1 MLDVKKMTLAA
12 DTIRLL
18 SADAIQ
24 KAKSGHPGMPMG
36 CADYAIAL
44 WQNHMRFNPKNP
56 NWIGRDR
63 FILSAGHGSML
74 LYSLLYLYG
83 FGVTMDDIKDFR
95 QWQSITP
102 GHPEFSVT
110 PGVDISTGP
119 LGSGFASA
127 CGMAV
132 AQKHFAAVTGL
143 DKTGLMDSRIW
154 VIAGDGCM
162 MEGVCHEAASFAG
175 TQKLDNIICFYD
187 SNSISIEGSTSLAFT
202 EDVGARFAAYGWR
215 VLKCENAN
223 DPVQV
228 EAVLCEAEKGDGR
241 PTLIVGKTKIGFG
254 APNKEGKA
262 NSHGEPL
269 GEEDLKGAKIKFGFD
284 PEQSFTVPE
293 EVLAMTGARDAEL
306 EKDAAAWDAA
316 YQKFLEENPESTEK
330 ISAMMNRTIPADLEA
345 QLMAAVD
352 VTKPQ
357 ATRASSGAVLQKLS
371 ELVPALMG
379 GSADLGP
386 SNKTLIKA
394 SGSYAPENREGR
406 NVHFGVRELAMTM
419 IANGMALW
427 GSCVPYCATFFVFSD
442 YMKPGI
448 RLAALMKLPVIYVL
462 THDSFYVG
470 EDGPTHQPVEQLAMF
485 RATPGLNVL
494 RPADA
499 RETAAAWAFAMHSVN
514 RPTALLLTRQD
525 LPPLPEEF
533 AHNIDIARGGY
544 VISDDADFE
553 WILIASGSEVALA
566 LSTADILRKEGRKI
580 RVVSM
585 PSFKMFLE
593 QEKEYRDCVL
603 PPTCRKRVSIE
614 AASTFGWE
622 RVTTDSGL
630 NIGLDHFGFSAP
642 YKVLAEKFGFTP
654 DAVAEKVRKFFA

>member
-1 MLDVKKMTLAA
+1 MSEMKNMKLAA
-12 DTIRLL
+12 DTVRLL

-36 CADYAIAL
+36 CADYAVAL
-44 WQNHMRFNPKNP
+44 WQNHMRFNPANP
-56 NWIGRDR
+56 AWIGRDR

-74 LYSLLYLYG
+74 LYSMLYLYG
-83 FGVTMDDIKDFR
+83 FGVTMDDIKSFR
-95 QWQSITP
+95 QWGSITP
-102 GHPEFSVT
+102 GHPEYGVT

-127 CGMAV
+127 CGMSL
-132 AQKHFAAVTGL
+132 AQKHFAKVTGL
-143 DKTGLMDSRIW
+143 DKTGLMDGKIW

-162 MEGVCHEAASFAG
+162 MEGVSHEAASFAG

-187 SNSISIEGSTSLAFT
+187 SNDISIEGSTNLAFR
-202 EDVGARFAAYGWR
+202 ENVGERFAAYGWR
-215 VLKCENAN
+215 VIYCADAN
-223 DPVQV
+223 DPGLV
-228 EAVLCEAEKGDGR
+228 EAALCEAEKGDGR
-241 PTLIVGKTKIGFG
+241 PTLIVGKTRIGLG

-269 GEEDLKGAKIKFGFD
+269 GEEDLKGAKVKFGFD
-284 PEQSFTVPE
+284 PEQSFVVPE
-293 EVLAMTGARDAEL
+293 SVLAMTSARAEKL
-306 EKDAAAWDAA
+306 KKEAAVWDAA
-316 YQKFLEENPESTEK
+316 YQKFLEENPESAEL
-330 ISAMMNRTIPADLEA
+330 IAAMLNRSVPADLEE

-394 SGSYAPENREGR
+394 SSSFAPDNREGR

-427 GSCVPYCATFFVFSD
+427 GSCIPYCATFFVFSD

-470 EDGPTHQPVEQLAMF
+470 EDGPTHQPIEQLAMF
-485 RATPGLNVL
+485 RSTPDLNVL

-499 RETAAAWAFAMHSVN
+499 RETAAAWAFAIRSAN

-525 LPPLPEEF
+525 LPPLPEEY
-533 AHNIDIARGGY
+533 AGNINIARGGY
-544 VISDDADFE
+544 VISDEADYE
-553 WILIASGSEVALA
+553 WILIASGSEVPLA
-566 LSTADILRKEGRKI
+566 LGAAEILRKEGRKI

-593 QEKEYRDCVL
+593 QEKEYRDAVL
-603 PPTCRKRVSIE
+603 PPACRKRVSIE

-630 NIGLDHFGFSAP
+630 NIGLDHYGSSAP

-654 DAVAEKVRKFFA
+654 ESVAEKICKFFV